1 MNFTTQWK
9 MTTSIKS
16 TNTQKEIN
24 VIRNKYKENNED
36 KKQLFIY
43 IYIYIF
49 IFGLSHYKTKIDN
62 INN

>member
-24 VIRNKYKENNED
+24 VIINKYKENNED

-43 IYIYIF
+43 IYIYFYFWTIS
-49 IFGLSHYKTKIDN
+49 L
-62 INN
+62 